1 MTENDEKG
9 LYLRIDTRYNR
20 FCIHKSVL
28 KSIGNPEFI
37 QLCFHPK
44 CRELMILSA
53 LMDETKAI
61 RVHYCK
67 DRSFFVYSKA
77 LIDGIRIISGSL
89 QKQRS
94 YLLKGKLIDSIP
106 AISFSVGDADAAIDE
121 NERILMDETDI

>member
-1 MTENDEKG
+1 
-9 LYLRIDTRYNR
+9 
-20 FCIHKSVL
+20 
-28 KSIGNPEFI
+28 
-37 QLCFHPK
+37 
-44 CRELMILSA
+44 MILRA

-61 RVHYCK
+61 RVHYNK